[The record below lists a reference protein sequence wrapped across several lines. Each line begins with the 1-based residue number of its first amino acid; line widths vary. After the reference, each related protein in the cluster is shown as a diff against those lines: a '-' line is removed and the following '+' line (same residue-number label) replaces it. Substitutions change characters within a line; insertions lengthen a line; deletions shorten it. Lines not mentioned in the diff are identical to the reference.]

1 MKGWRRV
8 NCLTPL
14 LGGAGQFRS
23 YRRSWL
29 SRDVLAGLTVAAYLV
44 PQVMAYAEVAGL
56 PPVVGLW
63 AIIGPLAIYAFVGSS
78 RQLSVGPEST
88 TALMTAVVLMPL
100 AAGDPVRYASLAAT
114 LALLTGAICLLGRL
128 LRLGF
133 LADLLSKPVLIGYM
147 AGVAVIMIVGQLAK
161 VTGVPVSGD
170 DLLGEMASFVRG
182 IDQIRW
188 PTVILSL
195 ALVLTLFAFQHFA
208 PRLPGPLITVVLA
221 AAVVAL
227 FSLGEHGI
235 DVVGAVPVGLPTPAL
250 PGLGMDSLSVLAIPA
265 VGVAFVGY
273 TDNVLTARAF
283 ALKQNQ
289 SIDAN
294 QEWLALGLAN
304 ASSSVFHG
312 FPVSSSGS
320 RTAIAAAV
328 GARTQLYSL
337 VAMVVVLVT
346 LLAAGPLLAV
356 FPRPALGALVVY
368 AAVKLID
375 GPELRRI
382 AAFRKSELVIAMV
395 TTVAV
400 IGLGV
405 IVGIVVAI
413 ALSVVDLLRRVARP
427 HDGILGYVP
436 GVAGMHDVDDYP
448 SAQCVPGLVVYRYDA
463 PLCFANAEDFRHR
476 ALAAVEVGGNGAG
489 GERVQWFIMNAE
501 ANVGIDI
508 TAADTLGQLAAE
520 LDRRGIVFAMARV
533 KQDLLAD
540 LDAIGFV
547 GQIGSQ
553 RIYPTLPTAVEGYLT
568 WYRTSH
574 GQLPQGVHQPPLPTD
589 PLA

>member
-1 MKGWRRV
+1 MKR
-8 NCLTPL
+8 T
-14 LGGAGQFRS
+14 
-23 YRRSWL
+23 Y
-29 SRDVLAGLTVAAYLV
+29 
-44 PQVMAYAEVAGL
+44 
-56 PPVVGLW
+56 
-63 AIIGPLAIYAFVGSS
+63 
-78 RQLSVGPEST
+78 SVST
-88 TALMTAVVLMPL
+88 L
-100 AAGDPVRYASLAAT
+100 
-114 LALLTGAICLLGRL
+114 
-128 LRLGF
+128 
-133 LADLLSKPVLIGYM
+133 
-147 AGVAVIMIVGQLAK
+147 
-161 VTGVPVSGD
+161 
-170 DLLGEMASFVRG
+170 
-182 IDQIRW
+182 
-188 PTVILSL
+188 LSL
-195 ALVLTLFAFQHFA
+195 AT
-208 PRLPGPLITVVLA
+208 GT
-221 AAVVAL
+221 
-227 FSLGEHGI
+227 
-235 DVVGAVPVGLPTPAL
+235 
-250 PGLGMDSLSVLAIPA
+250 
-265 VGVAFVGY
+265 
-273 TDNVLTARAF
+273 
-283 ALKQNQ
+283 
-289 SIDAN
+289 
-294 QEWLALGLAN
+294 
-304 ASSSVFHG
+304 
-312 FPVSSSGS
+312 
-320 RTAIAAAV
+320 
-328 GARTQLYSL
+328 
-337 VAMVVVLVT
+337 MVVVLVT

-405 IVGIVVAI
+405 IVGVVVAI